1 MRVNEFKMNNKA
13 FEILEI
19 LNKHGSAYLVGGC
32 VRDIFLGIVPHDF
45 DIVSNVSMDK
55 IEELFSTH
63 SIGKNKDFG
72 ILVVN
77 YKGESFEISQCRV
90 DGAYK
95 NHRHP
100 SEISIVDD
108 VKLDVFR
115 RDFSCNGLLMNSEE
129 TIIDY
134 VGGLEDIKN
143 KILRTIGNPYERFE
157 EDALRLLRA
166 IRFSNRFDFTIE
178 ENTYKALCENASKIQ
193 FIAKERIHQELIKMC
208 SMGGKKFAK
217 CIENMSECGLLKYI
231 YPEVENLK
239 NFPHSKIH
247 HPESTDVFGHVI
259 EALKCC
265 ESNKSEVLLS
275 ILFHDLGKQL
285 TYVYNEEKQ
294 KHSYHGH
301 DEKGIEL
308 IDQISKR
315 FNWSNDLKQIV
326 CYCCLNH
333 MKFHT
338 LYKMKKSKIIK
349 LLFSEFFNYLYEVA
363 KCDTFCR
370 GYNLAIEEWTKN
382 ENKLNE
388 LKKEGI
394 TFEYFQELR
403 KVINGEFIMKH
414 RNIKTGKE
422 VGYFLQKLLDFIIDH
437 KLDFKNEKEIIKY
450 LKGFM
455 YNE

>member
-1 MRVNEFKMNNKA
+1 MNQKVL
-13 FEILEI
+13 EILEI
-19 LNKHGSAYLVGGC
+19 LNKFGESFIVGGS
-32 VRDIFLGIVPHDF
+32 VRDFCMGLNPSDF
-45 DIVSNVSMDK
+45 DICTNCPMEK
-55 IEELFSTH
+55 IEELFECFD
-63 SIGKNKDFG
+63 IGANKLFG
-72 ILVVN
+72 ILLVK
-77 YKGESFEISQCRV
+77 YKGETFEIAQYRV
-90 DGAYK
+90 DGVY
-95 NHRHP
+95 NDFRRP
-100 SEISIVDD
+100 SEISIVND
-108 VKLDVFR
+108 VKLDVLR
-115 RDFSCNGLLMNSEE
+115 RDFSFNGLLMDVNQK
-129 TIIDY
+129 IVDY
-134 VGGLEDIKN
+134 VGGIEDIKN
-143 KILRTIGNPYERFE
+143 KVLRTIGSPYERFE
-157 EDALRLLRA
+157 DDSLRLLRA

-193 FIAKERIHQELIKMC
+193 FIAKERIHQEVVKMC
-208 SMGGKKFAK
+208 SMGGKNFAK
-217 CIENMSECGLLKYI
+217 CIEQMSECGLLKYI

-239 NFPHSKIH
+239 NFPHSPKY
-247 HPESTDVFGHVI
+247 HPEGSDVFKHII
-259 EALKCC
+259 EVLKCC
-265 ESNKSEVLLS
+265 ESNKPEVLLS
-275 ILFHDLGKQL
+275 ILFHDIGKQL
-285 TYVYNEEKQ
+285 SYTYNEEKQ
-294 KHSYHGH
+294 KHSYLGH
-301 DEKGIEL
+301 DQKGLEL

-315 FNWSNDLKQIV
+315 YNWSNNLKEIV
-326 CYCCLNH
+326 CYSCLNH

-338 LYKMKKSKIIK
+338 LHKMKKSKIIK

-388 LKKEGI
+388 LKSEGI
-394 TFEYFQELR
+394 TSEYFQELR

>member
-1 MRVNEFKMNNKA
+1 MNA
-13 FEILEI
+13 DVFEILKI
-19 LNKHGSAYLVGGC
+19 LNKNDQSVLVGGA
-32 VRDIFLGIVPHDF
+32 VRDYFMGLDPKDYDF
-45 DIVSNVSMDK
+45 ATKVSIPK
-55 IEELFSTH
+55 IEEIFETYD
-63 SIGKNKDFG
+63 IGKNKNFG
-72 ILVVN
+72 VVCIK
-77 YKGESFEISQCRV
+77 YKGNNYEICLFRGDSDYL
-90 DGAYK
+90 DG
-95 NHRHP
+95 RHP
-100 SEISIVDD
+100 EKIQFVSTIEED
-108 VKLDVFR
+108 LLR
-115 RDFSCNGLLMNSEE
+115 RDFSCNSLAMDINGN
-129 TIIDY
+129 IIDPF
-134 VGGLEDIKN
+134 GGQEDIRN
-143 KILRTIGNPYERFE
+143 KILRTVQDPYKSFG
-157 EDALRLLRA
+157 DDYLRLLRA

-178 ENTYKALCENASKIQ
+178 ETTYKSLCENASKIQ
-193 FIAKERIHQELIKMC
+193 FIAKERVHQEVCKMA

-217 CIENMSECGLLKYI
+217 CIEQMSECGLLKYI

-239 NFPHSKIH
+239 NFEHSLKF
-247 HPESTDVFGHVI
+247 HPESKTVFGHVI

-265 ESNKSEVLLS
+265 ESNKPEVLLS

-388 LKKEGI
+388 LKSEGI
-394 TFEYFQELR
+394 TSEYFQELR

-437 KLDFKNEKEIIKY
+437 KLNYKNEKEIIKY